1 MGKMLHGSGDF
12 ADGFGSTY
20 EASIPLRRAG
30 ASDRGPAARGTPA
43 IPDYLHEHYWWAY
56 VHPNALRV
64 FERQW
69 LVNAI
74 LWGNYR
80 RLRDSALQSLGG
92 TLPGRTL
99 QIGCAY
105 GDISAVLAQKARE
118 SGGALDVVDVL
129 PLQLQNLTKKLP
141 PDAPVGRL
149 LMDSAALDLADAS
162 VDRAVMFLLLHE
174 QPEAW
179 RRATLAE
186 AFRVVKPGGRIVV
199 VDYARPAA
207 WNPMRYLFGPV
218 LARLEPFAL
227 DLWRSDLAK
236 WMPPA
241 WAARGAERRDFFGG
255 LYQMITIER

>member
-1 MGKMLHGSGDF
+1 M
-12 ADGFGSTY
+12 
-20 EASIPLRRAG
+20 
-30 ASDRGPAARGTPA
+30 

-80 RLRDSALQSLGG
+80 RLRDAALGALGKA
-92 TLPGRTL
+92 LPGRTL

-105 GDISAVLAQKARE
+105 GDISAVLSRKARAD
-118 SGGALDVVDVL
+118 GGELDIVDVL
-129 PLQLQNLTKKLP
+129 PVQLQNLSTKLP
-141 PDAPVGRL
+141 AEAPVRRL
-149 LMDSAALDLADAS
+149 LMDSAALDLLDAS

-186 AFRVVKPGGRIVV
+186 AFRVVRPGGRIVII
-199 VDYARPAA
+199 DYARPKA
-207 WNPMRYLFGPV
+207 
-218 LARLEPFAL
+218 
-227 DLWRSDLAK
+227 
-236 WMPPA
+236 
-241 WAARGAERRDFFGG
+241 
-255 LYQMITIER
+255 